1 MPERRRSGTA
11 DTAAVDQTTRLRRLH
26 EVTERM
32 QRSLDVDA
40 VAQDVVD
47 AACTLIAA
55 DAASLV
61 LTDIVRREMRIRA
74 ERGLPTGHASAPPMP
89 IDAVLA
95 EHRGPHLHRISD
107 LHEDPDAAPGLH
119 EEGFA
124 KALTVPLVREEL
136 LVGTLNVYSRD
147 ARREYDDVDIELAHI
162 LAGQAA
168 VAITNA
174 KLYASEVRTRQLY
187 LAIFDAIG
195 EGVLIADPT
204 LRLAA
209 MNRAAQELL
218 GLGAEAVGTPIRDLA
233 ASLELRD
240 AESEEAVPPDGDPL
254 TGAIEGRSRQGRY
267 ALSVAERGRLV
278 VEAFAE
284 PVSDAEGRVIAGV
297 LALHDI
303 TAEREMARQKDEFI
317 SIVSHELKTPLTPLK
332 ALAQL
337 LRSRIRR
344 SHEGQTPLDIPSLE
358 QNLRTIERQVDRMNA
373 LVSDLLEVS
382 RAGHGRIEATKAPLD
397 LAQLARDVTQRY
409 VEATAEEGRYR
420 FIVDAPPVLV
430 VIADAARLEQVL
442 MNLVGNAVKYSPTG
456 GDVRVQVTTDDEGA
470 ALVVVEDRGIGIPP
484 EEISSLGHAF
494 VRGGGRAKTFAGV
507 GIGLYLSRLVAEAHS
522 GTITVESAG
531 NDQGTR
537 VTMRLPT

>member
-1 MPERRRSGTA
+1 M
-11 DTAAVDQTTRLRRLH
+11 DQTTRLRRLH
-26 EVTERM
+26 EVTEKM

-40 VAQDVVD
+40 VAGDVVD
-47 AACTLIAA
+47 AACLLIAA

-61 LTDIVRREMRIRA
+61 LADMPRREMRVRA
-74 ERGLPTGHASAPPMP
+74 ERGLPAEHAAAPAMPM
-89 IDAVLA
+89 DAVLA
-95 EHRGPHLHRISD
+95 QHRGPHLLQVAD
-107 LHEDPDAAPGLH
+107 LRNDPGAEPALLEYGLV
-119 EEGFA
+119 
-124 KALTVPLVREEL
+124 KALRVPLVREEL
-136 LVGTLNVYSRD
+136 LVGSLNLYSRNA
-147 ARREYDDVDIELAHI
+147 AREFDDVDIELAHI

-174 KLYASEVRTRQLY
+174 KLYAAEVRTRQLY
-187 LAIFDAIG
+187 LAIFDGIG
-195 EGVLIADPT
+195 EGVLIGDPSSH
-204 LRLAA
+204 LAA
-209 MNRAAQELL
+209 MNRAAQQLL
-218 GLGAEAVGTPIRDLA
+218 GLSTDAIGTAIADIA
-233 ASLELRD
+233 TSLDLRD
-240 AESEEAVPPDGDPL
+240 ADTDEAVVPGEDPL
-254 TGAIEGRSRQGRY
+254 TAAIEGRPERGRY
-267 ALSVAERGRLV
+267 AVTVAERGRLIL
-278 VEAFAE
+278 EALAE
-284 PVSDAEGRVIAGV
+284 PVSDAEGNVIAGV

-303 TAEREMARQKDEFI
+303 TAEREIARQKDEFI

-344 SHEGQTPLDIPSLE
+344 SHEGQTPLDIGSLE

-409 VEATAEEGRYR
+409 IEATAEEGRYH
-420 FIVDAPPVLV
+420 FVVDAPPVLV

-456 GDVRVQVTTDDEGA
+456 GEVRVAVKTEEEGSA
-470 ALVVVEDRGIGIPP
+470 VVVVGDDGIGIPP
-484 EEISSLGHAF
+484 EEIASLGHAF

-507 GIGLYLSRLVAEAHS
+507 GIGLYLSRLVAEAHG

-531 NDQGTR
+531 NDRGTR
-537 VTMRLPT
+537 VTLRLPA